1 MTVPTFPMR
10 RARWAI
16 PILFPLA
23 PERPSATVD
32 DEEVRLRMGLLGRA
46 DIPVRLIDRV
56 GTLEWPWFAGVGT
69 RIARGLVAFV
79 GAPGTLVLIELSEPI
94 GLRAPLSWKA
104 RRIAVGVEDPEG
116 FMAAIAA
123 ARR

>member
-1 MTVPTFPMR
+1 MQTFPVR

-16 PILFPLA
+16 PFLFPLA
-23 PERPSATVD
+23 PTPPTATVD
-32 DEEVRLRMGLLGRA
+32 PEVVKLRMGLHGRA
-46 DIPVRLIDRV
+46 DIPIALIDRV
-56 GTLEWPWFAGVGT
+56 GTIEWPWFAGVGT

-79 GAPGTLVLIELSEPI
+79 GAPGTLVVIELSERI
-94 GLRAPLSWKA
+94 RLRAPLSWRA
-104 RRIAVGVEDPEG
+104 QRIAVSVEDPEG